1 VDVVIRPRDF
11 EDWYGDQYRRLFAS
25 LVVLSGDQEIAQ
37 DAAAEALARA
47 LQHWSRVRTMASPE
61 GWVYRVAVNVIR
73 RSARRRAFEKRLMR
87 RLATDDVVPA
97 PAGEVWDLVRALP
110 ERQRTA
116 VVLRYVADLPE
127 LEIAQVMGVT
137 RGTVASTLSDARR
150 SLADVLS
157 EPEIGEE
164 LA

>member
-1 VDVVIRPRDF
+1 MTRPRDF

-25 LVVLSGDQEIAQ
+25 LVVLAGDQEIAQ

-47 LQHWSRVRTMASPE
+47 LQHWPRVRTMTSPE
-61 GWVYRVAVNVIR
+61 GWVYRVAVNVMR

-87 RLATDDVVPA
+87 RVSVDEVVPA

-150 SLADVLS
+150 SLADVLT
-157 EPEIGEE
+157 EPEISEE
-164 LA
+164 PA